1 MSAYEYKL
9 AEFAREKKLVRMSRP
24 IRDRADVLCD
34 ACGSTQPRI
43 LYALK
48 DTGSNRYYFVGGNCL
63 QELVRR
69 GAVLRRFSKESGQV
83 AYSAE
88 MQRRAEEAG
97 KSGIPTK
104 TTEGSTSAVDTKSRA
119 LVPNGSSLCPA
130 ILIKQAVDQYLAV
143 VTFSTPEGMVC
154 GIGLAQ
160 EPRYEDIWQRQ
171 PDGGVALEKAEKE
184 QSDAVA
190 RSVKAAW
197 QLAHLQLEDSGIVP
211 PLGPHLPPET
221 GVLLGLVVTARANR
235 DDSSLP
241 TNGGLQK
248 PLQNNNLIVR
258 SQGKRNGN

>member
-1 MSAYEYKL
+1 MSTYEHKL
-9 AEFAREKKLVRMSRP
+9 DEFASEKKLLRMSRP

-88 MQRRAEEAG
+88 MQRRVEEVAE
-97 KSGIPTK
+97 SGVPTK
-104 TTEGSTSAVDTKSRA
+104 TAQGSTSTVDTESRA
-119 LVPNGSSLCPA
+119 MVPNGSSLCPA
-130 ILIKQAVDQYLAV
+130 VLITQDVDKYLAV

-171 PDGGVALEKAEKE
+171 PDGGVALQKAEKE
-184 QSDAVA
+184 RADAVA

-197 QLAHLQLEDSGIVP
+197 QLACSQLEDSGIVP

-221 GVLLGLVVTARANR
+221 ASLVGLAATVHANR
-235 DDSSLP
+235 DDSPLRTNGSLP
-241 TNGGLQK
+241 K
-248 PLQNNNLIVR
+248 PLQNNDSVVR
-258 SQGKRNGN
+258 S